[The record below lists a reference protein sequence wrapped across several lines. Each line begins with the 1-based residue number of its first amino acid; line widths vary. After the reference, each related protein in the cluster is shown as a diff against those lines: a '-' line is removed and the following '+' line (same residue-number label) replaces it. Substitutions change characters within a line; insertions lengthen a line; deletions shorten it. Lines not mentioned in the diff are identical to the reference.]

1 MFSYGMTQSVKGFTV
16 YKPGQPGVLVPFAA
30 LIKNVPPP
38 FNQEF
43 AGGPGQVIHDKFIVI
58 DFNDKNPV
66 VFTGSSNLAEG
77 GEQSSGDN
85 LLAIHDARVA
95 EVFAVEAIRLVDHYQ
110 FRAAA
115 QAATQVH
122 PLMLSPCGSPKKW
135 WARDYDSDDMYN
147 VQRELF
153 ALGPSAVTSIPSG
166 ISSGPTPGSSSGSTK
181 RGRRRVAK
189 GSSVEKKSSRR
200 PRRKPRR

>member
-1 MFSYGMTQSVKGFTV
+1 
-16 YKPGQPGVLVPFAA
+16 
-30 LIKNVPPP
+30 
-38 FNQEF
+38 
-43 AGGPGQVIHDKFIVI
+43 
-58 DFNDKNPV
+58 
-66 VFTGSSNLAEG
+66 LAEG
-77 GEQSSGDN
+77 GEQSNGDN

-135 WARDYDSDDMYN
+135 WARDYDPNDMYN

-153 ALGPSAVTSIPSG
+153 AAGPSAVTSIPSG
-166 ISSGPTPGSSSGSTK
+166 VSSGTAQAAASGS
-181 RGRRRVAK
+181 RVKKGTANAK
-189 GSSVEKKSSRR
+189 GRPGKKKTTRR
-200 PRRKPRR
+200 PRSKPRHRS

>member
-1 MFSYGMTQSVKGFTV
+1 MTQSVKGFTV

-30 LIKNVPPP
+30 LIKNVPSP

-43 AGGPGQVIHDKFIVI
+43 TGGPGQVIHDKFIVI
-58 DFNDKNPV
+58 DFNDKNPM

-77 GEQSSGDN
+77 GEQSNGDN
-85 LLAIHDARVA
+85 LLAIHDSRVA

-115 QAATQVH
+115 QAATQTH
-122 PLMLSPCGSPKKW
+122 PLMLSPCGSPSKW
-135 WARDYDSDDMYN
+135 WARDYDPNDMYN

-153 ALGPSAVTSIPSG
+153 ALGPSAVTSVPG
-166 ISSGPTPGSSSGSTK
+166 GVSSGPNRASTSGSATK
-181 RGRRRVAK
+181 RRRGPTKAA
-189 GSSVEKKSSRR
+189 SNKKKNSRR
-200 PRRKPRR
+200 SKSQPRRAQ